1 MAIAVTRI
9 EGGNEKAISISDT
22 FTIIFTIRSYIYEE
36 HKKVVDHIHNY
47 TKLICELN
55 GAKFSF
61 EYVTKN
67 YYRAVRNDK
76 SAI

>member
-1 MAIAVTRI
+1 
-9 EGGNEKAISISDT
+9 
-22 FTIIFTIRSYIYEE
+22 
-36 HKKVVDHIHNY
+36 VVDHIHNY